1 MKNILVLNN
10 PAKKCG
16 ISQLGIRSYDL
27 IKAASPHN
35 VSYLATDNVEVLK
48 NYIEENKI
56 DALVAN
62 YFISTMSWSDEFV
75 RNLEIPKVCIFH
87 DAVSTLKHCSE
98 VYDAVVF
105 VKPNFRERD
114 NIVAGVRPIR
124 RFEDKNYSTEEFT
137 IGTHGLCVSP
147 WKRYHEIL
155 TVCAKEYPKAK
166 YKFNLVPAELGD
178 INGEIT
184 RSTAEY
190 CMKIASLFKLNLE
203 ITHHFFEAESDL
215 IDWLAKNDLNIY
227 LSIGNNDNG
236 PAASADLGISAQKPI
251 VVNRD
256 RMYEHFFPYIS
267 NYPDSTLK
275 ELYEKNQ
282 TAVKDL
288 YHLWDEHKYYE
299 GFVRAFK
306 IAGLEL

>member
-35 VSYLATDNVEVLK
+35 VSYLATDNVEVFK

-75 RNLEIPKVCIFH
+75 SNLQIPKVCIFH

-98 VYDAVVF
+98 VYNAVVF

-256 RMYEHFFPYIS
+256 KMYEHFFPYIS

>member
-10 PAKKCG
+10 PTKKCG
-16 ISQLGIRSYDL
+16 ISQLGIRSFDL

-35 VSYLATDNVEVLK
+35 IIYLATDNVDTLK
-48 NYIEENKI
+48 KHIEENNI
-56 DALVAN
+56 DAVIVN

-75 RNLEIPKVCIFH
+75 RNLTIPKVCIFH

-98 VYDAVVF
+98 IYDTVVF
-105 VKPNFRERD
+105 VKPNFKDRD
-114 NIVAGVRPIR
+114 NIIAGVRPIR
-124 RFEDKNYSTEEFT
+124 RFENKNYSTEQFT
-137 IGTHGLCVSP
+137 IGTHGLCVSS

-184 RSTAEY
+184 KNTAEY
-190 CMKIASLFKLNLE
+190 CMKIASMFKLDLE

-227 LSIGNNDNG
+227 LSIGNHDNG

-251 VVNRD
+251 VVNKD

-267 NYPDSTLK
+267 NYPDNTLK

-282 TAVKDL
+282 TSVKDL
-288 YHLWDEHKYYE
+288 YHLWDENKYYE
-299 GFVRAFK
+299 SFVRAFK
-306 IAGLEL
+306 LAGLEL

>member
-10 PAKKCG
+10 PTKKCG
-16 ISQLGIRSYDL
+16 ISQLGIRSFDL

-35 VSYLATDNVEVLK
+35 VIYLATDNVDTLK
-48 NYIEENKI
+48 KHIEENNI
-56 DALVAN
+56 DAVIAN

-75 RNLEIPKVCIFH
+75 RNLTIPKVCIFH

-105 VKPNFRERD
+105 IKPNFKERD
-114 NIVAGVRPIR
+114 NILAGVRPIR

-137 IGTHGLCVSP
+137 IGTHGLCVSS

-190 CMKIASLFKLNLE
+190 CMKIASMFKLDLE

-251 VVNRD
+251 VVNKD

-275 ELYEKNQ
+275 ELYEKNK

-288 YHLWDEHKYYE
+288 YHVWDENKYYE
-299 GFVRAFK
+299 SFVRAFK

>member
-16 ISQLGIRSYDL
+16 ISQLGIRSFDL

-35 VSYLATDNVEVLK
+35 VSYLGTNSVEELQ
-48 NYIEENKI
+48 NYFANNDV
-56 DALVAN
+56 DALIVN
-62 YFISTMSWSDEFV
+62 YFISTMNWSDDFI
-75 RNLEIPKVCIFH
+75 RSLKIPKICIFH
-87 DAVSTLKHCSE
+87 DAVSTLKHCSDI
-98 VYDAVVF
+98 YDAVVF
-105 VKPNFRERD
+105 VKPDFIERD
-114 NIVAGVRPIR
+114 NIIACVRPIR
-124 RFEDKNYSTEEFT
+124 RFEDKNYSNDKFT

-190 CMKIASLFKLNLE
+190 CMKIASVFKLDLE
-203 ITHHFFEAESDL
+203 ITHNFFESETEL

-227 LSIGNNDNG
+227 LSIGNHDNG

-256 RMYEHFFPYIS
+256 KMYEHFFPYIS
-267 NYPDSTLK
+267 NYPDENLTS
-275 ELYEKNQ
+275 LYEKNK
-282 TAVKDL
+282 TAVKEL
-288 YHLWDEHKYYE
+288 YNLWDEHKFYE
-299 GFVRAFK
+299 SFVRAFK
-306 IAGLEL
+306 MSGLEL

>member
-27 IKAASPHN
+27 IKAASSHN
-35 VSYLATDNVEVLK
+35 VTYLGTNSVEELQD
-48 NYIEENKI
+48 YIINNQV

-75 RNLEIPKVCIFH
+75 KNLKIPKVCIFH

-105 VKPNFRERD
+105 VKPNFTERN

-124 RFEDKNYSTEEFT
+124 RFEYKNYSNETFT

-190 CMKIASLFKLNLE
+190 CMKIASMFKLDLE
-203 ITHHFFEAESDL
+203 ITHNFFESETDL
-215 IDWLAKNDLNIY
+215 IDWLAQNDLNIY
-227 LSIGNNDNG
+227 LSVGNNDNG

-267 NYPDSTLK
+267 NYPDSTLVQ
-275 ELYEKNQ
+275 LYEKNK

-299 GFVRAFK
+299 AFVRAFK

>member
-16 ISQLGIRSYDL
+16 ISQLGIRSFDL

-35 VSYLATDNVEVLK
+35 VSYLATNNIDVLER
-48 NYIEENKI
+48 YIDENKV
-56 DALVAN
+56 DAVIAN
-62 YFISTMSWSDEFV
+62 YFISTMNWSDDYIK
-75 RNLEIPKVCIFH
+75 NLQIPKVCIFH
-87 DAVSTLKHCSE
+87 DAISTLQHCSNI
-98 VYDAVVF
+98 YDAVIF
-105 VKPNFRERD
+105 VKPDFIERD
-114 NIVAGVRPIR
+114 NIIAGVRPIR

-147 WKRYHEIL
+147 WKRYHEVL
-155 TVCAKEYPKAK
+155 TICAKEFPKAK

-190 CMKIASLFKLNLE
+190 CMRIASMFKLNLE

-227 LSIGNNDNG
+227 LSIGNDDNG

-251 VVNRD
+251 VVNKD
-256 RMYEHFFPYIS
+256 RMYEHFYPYIS
-267 NYPDSTLK
+267 NYPDNTLK
-275 ELYEKNQ
+275 ELYVKNQ

-288 YHLWDEHKYYE
+288 YHLWDENKFYE
-299 GFVRAFK
+299 SFVRAFK
-306 IAGLEL
+306 IAGLDL

>member
-10 PAKKCG
+10 PTKKCG
-16 ISQLGIRSYDL
+16 ISQLGIRSFDL

-35 VSYLATDNVEVLK
+35 VIYLATDNVDTLK
-48 NYIEENKI
+48 KHIEENNI
-56 DALVAN
+56 DAVIAN

-75 RNLEIPKVCIFH
+75 RNLTIPKVCIFH

-105 VKPNFRERD
+105 IKPNFKERD
-114 NIVAGVRPIR
+114 NILAGVRPIR

-137 IGTHGLCVSP
+137 IGTHGLCVSS

-190 CMKIASLFKLNLE
+190 CMKIASMFKLDLE

-215 IDWLAKNDLNIY
+215 IDLLAKNDLNIY

-251 VVNRD
+251 VVNKD

-275 ELYEKNQ
+275 ELYEKNK

-288 YHLWDEHKYYE
+288 YHVWDENKYYE
-299 GFVRAFK
+299 SFVRAFK

>member
-10 PAKKCG
+10 PTKKCG
-16 ISQLGIRSYDL
+16 ISQLGIRSFDL

-35 VSYLATDNVEVLK
+35 VIYLATDNVDTLK
-48 NYIEENKI
+48 KHIEENNI
-56 DALVAN
+56 DAVIAN

-75 RNLEIPKVCIFH
+75 RNLTIPKLCIFH

-105 VKPNFRERD
+105 IKPNFKERG
-114 NIVAGVRPIR
+114 NILAGVRPIR

-137 IGTHGLCVSP
+137 IGTHGLCVSS

-190 CMKIASLFKLNLE
+190 CMKIASLFKLDLE

-251 VVNRD
+251 VVNKD

-275 ELYEKNQ
+275 ELYEKNK

-288 YHLWDEHKYYE
+288 YHVWDENKYYE
-299 GFVRAFK
+299 SFVRAFK

>member
-27 IKAASPHN
+27 IKAASSHN
-35 VSYLATDNVEVLK
+35 VTYLGTNSVEELQD
-48 NYIEENKI
+48 YIINNQV

-75 RNLEIPKVCIFH
+75 KNLKIPKVCILH

-105 VKPNFRERD
+105 VKPNFTERN

-124 RFEDKNYSTEEFT
+124 RFEYKNYSNETFT

-155 TVCAKEYPKAK
+155 TVCAQEYPKAK

-190 CMKIASLFKLNLE
+190 CMKIASMFKLDLE
-203 ITHHFFEAESDL
+203 ITHNFFESETDL
-215 IDWLAKNDLNIY
+215 IDWLAQNDLNIY
-227 LSIGNNDNG
+227 LSVGNNDNG

-267 NYPDSTLK
+267 NYPDSTLVQ
-275 ELYEKNQ
+275 LYEKNKS
-282 TAVKDL
+282 AVKDL
-288 YHLWDEHKYYE
+288 YDLWDEHKYYE
-299 GFVRAFK
+299 AFVRAFK

>member
-10 PAKKCG
+10 PTKKCG
-16 ISQLGIRSYDL
+16 ISQLGIRSFDL

-35 VSYLATDNVEVLK
+35 VIYLATDNVDTLK
-48 NYIEENKI
+48 KHIEENNI
-56 DALVAN
+56 DAVIAN

-75 RNLEIPKVCIFH
+75 RNLTIPKVCIFH

-105 VKPNFRERD
+105 IKPNFKERD
-114 NIVAGVRPIR
+114 NILAGVRPIR
-124 RFEDKNYSTEEFT
+124 RFEDKNYSTEKFT
-137 IGTHGLCVSP
+137 IGTHGLCVSS

-190 CMKIASLFKLNLE
+190 CMKIASMFKLDLE

-251 VVNRD
+251 VVNKD

-275 ELYEKNQ
+275 ELYEKNK

-288 YHLWDEHKYYE
+288 YHVWDENKYYE
-299 GFVRAFK
+299 SFVRAFK

>member
-10 PAKKCG
+10 SAKKCG
-16 ISQLGIRSYDL
+16 ISQLGIRSFDL

-35 VSYLATDNVEVLK
+35 VTYLATDNVEVLK
-48 NYIEENKI
+48 SHIEENKI
-56 DALVAN
+56 DALVVN
-62 YFISTMSWSDEFV
+62 YFISTMGWSDQFI
-75 RNLEIPKVCIFH
+75 RNLTIPKVCIFH
-87 DAVSTLKHCSE
+87 DAVSTLKNCSDI
-98 VYDAVVF
+98 YDAVVF
-105 VKPNFRERD
+105 VKPNFKERD
-114 NIVAGVRPIR
+114 NIIAGVRPIR

-166 YKFNLVPAELGD
+166 YRFNLVPAELGD

-184 RSTAEY
+184 KSTAEY
-190 CMKIASLFKLNLE
+190 CMRIASMFKLDLE

-227 LSIGNNDNG
+227 LSIGNHDNG

-251 VVNRD
+251 VVNND

-275 ELYEKNQ
+275 DLYEKNK

-288 YHLWDEHKYYE
+288 YHLWDENKYYE
-299 GFVRAFK
+299 CFVRAFK
-306 IAGLEL
+306 LAGLEL

>member
-1 MKNILVLNN
+1 
-10 PAKKCG
+10 
-16 ISQLGIRSYDL
+16 
-27 IKAASPHN
+27 
-35 VSYLATDNVEVLK
+35 
-48 NYIEENKI
+48 
-56 DALVAN
+56 
-62 YFISTMSWSDEFV
+62 MSWSDEFV
-75 RNLEIPKVCIFH
+75 KNLKIPKVCIFH

-105 VKPNFRERD
+105 VKPNFTERN

-124 RFEDKNYSTEEFT
+124 RFEYKNYSNETFT

-190 CMKIASLFKLNLE
+190 CMKIASMFKLDLE
-203 ITHHFFEAESDL
+203 ITHNFFESETDL
-215 IDWLAKNDLNIY
+215 IDWLAQNDLNIY
-227 LSIGNNDNG
+227 LSVGNNDNG

-267 NYPDSTLK
+267 NYPDSTLVQ
-275 ELYEKNQ
+275 LYEKNKS
-282 TAVKDL
+282 AVKDL
-288 YHLWDEHKYYE
+288 YDLWDEHKYYE
-299 GFVRAFK
+299 AFVRAFK

>member
-27 IKAASPHN
+27 IKGASPHN
-35 VSYLATDNVEVLK
+35 VTYLGTNSVEELQD
-48 NYIEENKI
+48 YITNNQV

-75 RNLEIPKVCIFH
+75 RNLKIPKVCIFH

-105 VKPNFRERD
+105 VKPNFTERD

-124 RFEDKNYSTEEFT
+124 RFEDKNYSTETFT

-190 CMKIASLFKLNLE
+190 CMKIASMFKLDLE
-203 ITHHFFEAESDL
+203 ITHNFFESETDL
-215 IDWLAKNDLNIY
+215 IDWLAQNDLNIY
-227 LSIGNNDNG
+227 LSVGNHDNG

-267 NYPDSTLK
+267 NYPDSTLVK
-275 ELYEKNQ
+275 LHEKNK

-288 YHLWDEHKYYE
+288 YLLWDEHKYYE
-299 GFVRAFK
+299 AFVRAFK

>member
-35 VSYLATDNVEVLK
+35 VSYLATDNVEVFK

>member
-35 VSYLATDNVEVLK
+35 VSYLATDNVEVFK

-256 RMYEHFFPYIS
+256 KMYEHFFPYIS

>member
-10 PAKKCG
+10 PTKKCG
-16 ISQLGIRSYDL
+16 ISQLGIRSFDL

-35 VSYLATDNVEVLK
+35 VIYLATDNVDKLK
-48 NYIEENKI
+48 KHIEENNV
-56 DALVAN
+56 DAVIAN

-75 RNLEIPKVCIFH
+75 RNLTIPKVCIFH

-105 VKPNFRERD
+105 IKPNFKERD
-114 NIVAGVRPIR
+114 NILAGVRPIR

-137 IGTHGLCVSP
+137 IGTHGLCVSS

-190 CMKIASLFKLNLE
+190 CMKIASLFKLDLE

-251 VVNRD
+251 VVNKD

-275 ELYEKNQ
+275 ELYEKNK

-288 YHLWDEHKYYE
+288 YHVWDENKYYE
-299 GFVRAFK
+299 SFVRAFK

>member
-27 IKAASPHN
+27 IKAASSHN
-35 VSYLATDNVEVLK
+35 VTYLGTNSVEELQD
-48 NYIEENKI
+48 YIVNNQV

-75 RNLEIPKVCIFH
+75 KNLKIPKVCIFH

-105 VKPNFRERD
+105 VKPNFTERN

-124 RFEDKNYSTEEFT
+124 RFEYKNYSNETFT

-190 CMKIASLFKLNLE
+190 CMKIASMFKLDLE
-203 ITHHFFEAESDL
+203 ITHNFFESETDL
-215 IDWLAKNDLNIY
+215 IDWLAQNDLNIY
-227 LSIGNNDNG
+227 LSVGNNDNG

-267 NYPDSTLK
+267 NYPDSTLVQ
-275 ELYEKNQ
+275 LYEKNKS
-282 TAVKDL
+282 AVKDL
-288 YHLWDEHKYYE
+288 YDLWDEHKYYE
-299 GFVRAFK
+299 AFVRAFK